1 MTRKTS
7 IIAIC
12 AAIYLLLAAG
22 AAAWTLYEVV
32 ISGKTLQERVAAI
45 AEKNAKV
52 KAYTELSQL
61 MKDTEDERAQL
72 QQYVL
77 SEDQTSRFLTEIE
90 DLGRKL
96 GVELSTLSL

>member
-1 MTRKTS
+1 M
-7 IIAIC
+7 
-12 AAIYLLLAAG
+12 
-22 AAAWTLYEVV
+22 

-77 SEDQTSRFLTEIE
+77 
-90 DLGRKL
+90 
-96 GVELSTLSL
+96 